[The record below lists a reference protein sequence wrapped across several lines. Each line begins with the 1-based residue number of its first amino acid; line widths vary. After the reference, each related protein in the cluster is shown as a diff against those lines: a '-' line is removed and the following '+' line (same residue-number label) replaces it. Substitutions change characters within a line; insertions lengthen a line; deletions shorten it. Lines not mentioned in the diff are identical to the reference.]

1 MTVSHLSSEILS
13 IVVTIIFSLVVSRP
27 ELVPW
32 LQEQILEQKRIDA
45 ETSGTTLFENLHGP
59 VRSKPSGPMP
69 DVRLVLPGDS
79 RKQRKQTKQIFLE
92 KGENLPIPCS
102 SSNTCLFFLLI
113 AFETAL
119 RVCSAVQSGIPVVA
133 IDTPA
138 NVFDA
143 LCKSPSWIADDE
155 TWKVVASLFPN
166 SSTGYALQ
174 IRDAISRRRT
184 EGHHFILLFA
194 VRDERVHLLML

>member
-1 MTVSHLSSEILS
+1 M
-13 IVVTIIFSLVVSRP
+13 
-27 ELVPW
+27 PW

-45 ETSGTTLFENLHGP
+45 ETSGTTLFENSQGP

-92 KGENLPIPCS
+92 KGENLPIGS
-102 SSNTCLFFLLI
+102 SLSNAAYLFFFCSI

-143 LCKSPSWIADDE
+143 LCKSPSWITDDE
-155 TWKVVASLFPN
+155 TWKSVASLFPN
-166 SSTGYALQ
+166 PSTGYAPQ

>member
-1 MTVSHLSSEILS
+1 
-13 IVVTIIFSLVVSRP
+13 
-27 ELVPW
+27 VPW

-45 ETSGTTLFENLHGP
+45 ETSGTTLFENLQGP

-69 DVRLVLPGDS
+69 DIRLVLPGDS

-92 KGENLPIPCS
+92 K
-102 SSNTCLFFLLI
+102 

-143 LCKSPSWIADDE
+143 LCKSPGWITDE
-155 TWKVVASLFPN
+155 EMWKAVASSFPN
-166 SSTGYALQ
+166 SSAEYALQ
-174 IRDAISRRRT
+174 IRDAISRRRA
-184 EGHHFILLFA
+184 EGHHFILLFS
-194 VRDERVHLLML
+194 VRDERVHLFML

>member
-1 MTVSHLSSEILS
+1 
-13 IVVTIIFSLVVSRP
+13 
-27 ELVPW
+27 
-32 LQEQILEQKRIDA
+32 
-45 ETSGTTLFENLHGP
+45 
-59 VRSKPSGPMP
+59 MP

-92 KGENLPIPCS
+92 KGENIPIWCS
-102 SSNTCLFFLLI
+102 LSKVYPFFFCLSI

-138 NVFDA
+138 NVFDT
-143 LCKSPSWIADDE
+143 LCRSPSWISDDE
-155 TWKVVASLFPN
+155 TWKAVASSFPN
-166 SSTGYALQ
+166 SNTGYALQ
-174 IRDAISRRRT
+174 IRDAISRRRA

-194 VRDERVHLLML
+194 VRDERIHLLML